1 MKTQTKK
8 IIQRPTLESF
18 AYAAIE
24 KHFKK
29 SIKHESD
36 VFDDR
41 DPESLHQMRVGLRR
55 LRTAVDVFGFAIKLP
70 KSVSDRAISQV
81 AHSLG
86 AVRDLDVLTAEL
98 KTQQQADLPSS
109 EQDGLKTLLKTMAKD
124 RKHDFANLKKT
135 LKGSSYEE
143 LKASL
148 ETWLEKPHAR
158 LIAQLPIQEVLPDLL
173 LPLISETLLHP
184 AWLVNATFE
193 NGRAIVHSLHPKML
207 DEFVQHH
214 GPVLHDLRK
223 QMKRVR
229 YQTELFTDFYD
240 SAYAEQVDEFRTLQE
255 VLGQIQD
262 SAVLQTYLGSQIK
275 GSVQDVYPTLS
286 KQLDQTVADALQ
298 PWQTLQQRYL
308 DPDFRT
314 RLRSLCSAPTGP

>member
-1 MKTQTKK
+1 MKTQAKK
-8 IIQRPTLESF
+8 LTQRLTLESF

-36 VFDDR
+36 VLDDQ
-41 DPESLHQMRVGLRR
+41 DPEPLHQMRVGLRR
-55 LRTAVDVFGFAIKLP
+55 LRTAIDVFGFAIKLP
-70 KSVSDRAISQV
+70 QSISDRAISQI

-98 KTQQQADLPSS
+98 KTQQQANLPSS
-109 EQDGLKTLLKTMAKD
+109 EQDGLKTLLKTMAKE
-124 RKHDFANLKKT
+124 RKHDFAGLKKT
-135 LKGSSYEE
+135 LKGSPYEE
-143 LKASL
+143 LKAAL
-148 ETWLEKPHAR
+148 ESWLEKPRAR
-158 LIAQLPIQEVLPDLL
+158 SIAQLSMPEVLPDLL
-173 LPLISETLLHP
+173 LPLISQTLLHP
-184 AWLVNATFE
+184 AWLVNATFDQ
-193 NGRAIVHSLHPKML
+193 GKAIVQSIHPEML

-229 YQTELFTDFYD
+229 YQTELFVEFYD
-240 SAYAEQVDEFRTLQE
+240 SAYTEQVEEFKTIQE

-262 SAVLQTYLGSQIK
+262 GAVLQTYLESQIK
-275 GSVQDVYPTLS
+275 GSVQAVYPTLS
-286 KQLDQTVADALQ
+286 KQLNQNVAHALR

-308 DPDFRT
+308 DPDFRAG
-314 RLRSLCSAPTGP
+314 LRSLCSSPTRS